1 VNLGSSIRRRRFTRR
16 ATPKD
21 GESAGPTPW
30 FGSRSSRL
38 LAVAGLVLLGGVAT
52 GWIVSSQM
60 LFHSPPLPQGLVA
73 VPDLRTLSLT
83 EALEEL
89 GGVGL
94 AMGQSDS
101 IRHPSAGQGTV
112 LGQSPLPGQLSLPG
126 AEVQVTYSMGPE
138 LREVPDVLRFRA
150 DRARTVLEATG
161 FVVRFDSVESR
172 EFRGTVVDLEPRPG
186 SELPLPGEIVVAV
199 SLGPPM
205 VAMPDIMG
213 MIEEDAL
220 ASLDSLGLLVPEVET
235 RFRFG
240 LDQGTV
246 IEQEPEPEVMVEQGS
261 EVRVVVARRGGAV
274 RNNPPQKP

>member
-1 VNLGSSIRRRRFTRR
+1 M
-16 ATPKD
+16 
-21 GESAGPTPW
+21 
-30 FGSRSSRL
+30 
-38 LAVAGLVLLGGVAT
+38 AGLVLLGGLGM

-60 LFHSPPLPQGLVA
+60 LFPSPPPPQGLVA

-83 EALEEL
+83 EALEEVE
-89 GGVGL
+89 GAGL

-101 IRHPSAGQGTV
+101 IRHPSAAQGTV
-112 LGQSPLPGQLSLPG
+112 LGQSPLAGQLSSPG

-172 EFRGTVVDLEPRPG
+172 EFRGTVVDLQPGPG
-186 SELPLPGEIVVAV
+186 SELALPGEIVVAV

-213 MIEEDAL
+213 MTEEDAL
-220 ASLDSLGLLVPEVET
+220 ASLDSLGLQVPEVET

-246 IEQEPEPEVMVEQGS
+246 IEQEPAPEVMVEQGS
-261 EVRVVVARRGGAV
+261 EVRVVVARRGGAD
-274 RNNPPQKP
+274 RNNRP